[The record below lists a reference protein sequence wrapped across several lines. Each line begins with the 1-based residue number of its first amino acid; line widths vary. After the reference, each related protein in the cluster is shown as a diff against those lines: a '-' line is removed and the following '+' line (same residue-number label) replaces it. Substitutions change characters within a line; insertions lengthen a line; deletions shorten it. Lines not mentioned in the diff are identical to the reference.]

1 MIQERNSTVLCEEN
15 QFLCLNGESCVNVDW
30 MCDGDADCT
39 DHSDENQDHC
49 KDYLGKKPRG
59 IRRAGQWLSLS
70 LADRSECRD
79 LICCIFVACPCPLH
93 IGKTPTENR

>member
-49 KDYLGKKPRG
+49 KEYLGKFCYPILRKVSYFSAKFLQQFEMQEVG
-59 IRRAGQWLSLS
+59 ECQQQMIYICISQHLY
-70 LADRSECRD
+70 LA
-79 LICCIFVACPCPLH
+79 
-93 IGKTPTENR
+93 N